1 MIYFNHELKALYFHI
16 PKCGG
21 TNIKRLLTNKYG
33 FICIPDIYN
42 KKRRPDHEREFAGN
56 DYNLD
61 LPNLSVTSIR
71 KKGVLRYFIDNKE
84 TNELLGLDDEKWSS
98 YFKFTF
104 IRDPYKKFLSAFKY
118 LKLNHNTVPTH
129 CEQYCYANLR
139 AFFDFRTMI
148 NNYGYFHSYIT
159 QNDHLM
165 DTKLQINMNFLGN
178 IDNYESD
185 MASIFKIIGIDSSL
199 PVNNIDENGKPF
211 IHNLNI
217 DYKKETFYEHYN
229 QETLDLV
236 TEAVYLDFDLL
247 GFLKFT
253 NYEDFVAH
261 YSGQSVTADAALVYD
276 EPLVCP
282 VCNLF
287 KAYNKT
293 AYDAHCFHCK

>member
-1 MIYFNHELKALYFHI
+1 MIYINHELKALYFHI

-21 TNIKRLLTNKYG
+21 TNIKRLLIEKHG
-33 FICIPDIYN
+33 FIGLKPEN
-42 KKRRPDHEREFAGN
+42 STTKRKDHNSQFAGN
-56 DYNLD
+56 MKRD

-71 KKGVLRYFIDNKE
+71 EKGALRYFIDNKE

-104 IRDPYKKFLSAFKY
+104 IRNPYKKFLSAFKY
-118 LKLNHNTVPTH
+118 LKLNSNTVPSH
-129 CEQYCYANLR
+129 CQHYCYANLR

-148 NNYGYFHSYIT
+148 NNYGYFHTYIT

-185 MASIFKIIGIDSSL
+185 MAAIFKIIGIDSSL
-199 PVNNIDENGKPF
+199 PVNNIDENGEPF

-217 DYKKETFYEHYN
+217 DYKKDTFYEHYT

-236 TEAVYLDFDLL
+236 TDAVSIDFDLL
-247 GFLKFT
+247 GFQKFA
-253 NYEDFVAH
+253 NYDDFVSH
-261 YSGQSVTADAALVYD
+261 YSGQLIGEVAALYD

>member
-1 MIYFNHELKALYFHI
+1 MIYINHELKALYFHI

-42 KKRRPDHEREFAGN
+42 KKRRPDHQREFAGN

-165 DTKLQINMNFLGN
+165 DTKLQVNMNFLGN
-178 IDNYESD
+178 IDNYDSD
-185 MASIFKIIGIDSSL
+185 MAAIFKIIGIDSSL
-199 PVNNIDENGKPF
+199 PVNNIDENGEPF

-217 DYKKETFYEHYN
+217 DYKKETFYEAYN

-236 TEAVYLDFDLL
+236 TEAVSIDFDLL
-247 GFLKFT
+247 GFQKFT
-253 NYEDFVAH
+253 SYDDFVGH
-261 YSGQSVTADAALVYD
+261 YSGQSVTEPALVYE

>member
-1 MIYFNHELKALYFHI
+1 MIYVNHELKALYFHI

-21 TNIKRLLTNKYG
+21 TNIKRLLTNKHG

-84 TNELLGLDDEKWSS
+84 TNELLGLDDEKWGS

-165 DTKLQINMNFLGN
+165 DTKLQISMNFLGN
-178 IDNYESD
+178 IDNYDND
-185 MASIFKIIGIDSSL
+185 MAAIFKIIGIDSNL
-199 PVNNIDENGKPF
+199 PVNNIDENGETL

-229 QETLDLV
+229 QETIDLV
-236 TEAVYLDFDLL
+236 TEAVSVDFDLL
-247 GFLKFT
+247 GFQKFAS
-253 NYEDFVAH
+253 YEDFVAH
-261 YSGQSVTADAALVYD
+261 YSGQLIAESATVYE

>member
-1 MIYFNHELKALYFHI
+1 MIYINHELKALYFHI

-42 KKRRPDHEREFAGN
+42 KKRRPDHQREFAGN

-165 DTKLQINMNFLGN
+165 DTKLQVNMNFLGN
-178 IDNYESD
+178 IDNYDSD
-185 MASIFKIIGIDSSL
+185 MAAIFKIIGIDSSL
-199 PVNNIDENGKPF
+199 PVNNIDENGEPF

-253 NYEDFVAH
+253 SYDDFVGH
-261 YSGQSVTADAALVYD
+261 YSGQLIAEVAVVYE

-282 VCNLF
+282 ICNLF